1 VRARVALVPAAAV
14 VALAAAASISAQT
27 ATYVPFRTPSG
38 NIACAA
44 SDAPVALRCDIRSGL
59 RPTPPRRSNC
69 PVDFGDSVGMGK
81 RGRPYLVCHG
91 DTVID
96 PRARVVR
103 YGSSI
108 RVLGFK
114 CTSRTTGL
122 TCANASGHGW
132 FLSRERYRLF

>member
-1 VRARVALVPAAAV
+1 MGLAVLGAGPVSART
-14 VALAAAASISAQT
+14 T
-27 ATYVPFRTPSG
+27 AYVPFRTPSG

-44 SDAPVALRCDIRSGL
+44 SDGPVFLRCDIRSGL
-59 RPTPPRRSNC
+59 RPTPPRRRNC

-81 RGRPYLVCHG
+81 RGRAYLVCHG

-108 RVLGFK
+108 RVLGFR

-122 TCANASGHGW
+122 SCTNTQGHGW